1 MESTTT
7 ATVETAAT
15 AAMKAT
21 AAGESASNCGPAA
34 VSAAIGHPASITITI
49 TRPAIVAAAIAIV
62 AAAISVPVP
71 AIAIPVAAIPGSR
84 TDEDSAEEPRR
95 SIVPVRRAGIRIVTV
110 IAISADRSG
119 IAIAPN
125 SNSNRDLSMRVG
137 RRRH

>member
-1 MESTTT
+1 ME
-7 ATVETAAT
+7 
-15 AAMKAT
+15 AT
-21 AAGESASNCGPAA
+21 AAGESASSRGGPPA

-49 TRPAIVAAAIAIV
+49 TRPAIVAATIAIV

-84 TDEDSAEEPRR
+84 ADEHSAEEPRR
-95 SIVPVRRAGIRIVTV
+95 SIVPVRRAGIRIVAV
-110 IAISADRSG
+110 IAIGADRSG

-137 RRRH
+137 RRRHQQDTQ